1 MAFARSEK
9 EEEYFAR
16 KEFERRR
23 AIEAEKQKEMQQTE
37 KARLK
42 ELHHMRCPKCG
53 MPLLEIDYKAIKI
66 DECSNCKGIWLDN
79 QELDAILKLQQ
90 SEASALG
97 KLLSVFK

>member
-1 MAFARSEK
+1 MSFTRSEK

-23 AIEAEKQKEMQQTE
+23 QVEAEKQQKMQEAEKQK
-37 KARLK
+37 LK

-53 MPLLEIDYKAIKI
+53 MPLIEIDYKDIKI
-66 DECSNCKGIWLDN
+66 DECSHCKGIWLDN
-79 QELDAILKLQQ
+79 QELDAILKLQE
-90 SEASALG
+90 SEASAFG